1 MPAQVSG
8 HHDEFNGG
16 LPRVLL
22 VDLEDGAPHIPP
34 SPAKACRQGEVP
46 DAGGG
51 VGQGLQDGVGV
62 PPPDD
67 MLRRVLSKHMKVIS
81 EQRTRPYWFQVN
93 IINY

>member
-1 MPAQVSG
+1 MSAQVSR

-16 LPRVLL
+16 LPGVLL
-22 VDLEDGAPHIPP
+22 VDVEDGAPHIPP
-34 SPAKACRQGEVP
+34 SPAKPCRQGEVP

-51 VGQGLQDGVGV
+51 VGEGLQDGVGV

-67 MLRRVLSKHMKVIS
+67 VFSRVLSKYMKVSS
-81 EQRTRPYWFQVN
+81 ELRTRPYWFQVN